1 MKKNLLAQLDA
12 DFDADDE
19 KQAADKMTVEGAI
32 KITDRVVAEKEQ
44 EIQELKKLL
53 DSQAQNVGGMAVGA
67 AAVAM
72 ALDSDELIKQE
83 RENLKQLQDSLRE
96 QFKKVEVDLSL
107 ERAKVAR
114 ERAELE
120 EKLRAFE
127 SDRASA
133 GVVENGNDKGK
144 KAKGGKW
151 LARLGLQGGKE
162 E

>member
-1 MKKNLLAQLDA
+1 
-12 DFDADDE
+12 
-19 KQAADKMTVEGAI
+19 
-32 KITDRVVAEKEQ
+32 
-44 EIQELKKLL
+44 
-53 DSQAQNVGGMAVGA
+53 MAVGA
-67 AAVAM
+67 AAVAH
-72 ALDSDELIKQE
+72 AFDHDELIKQE
-83 RENLKQLQDSLRE
+83 RENLKQLQGSLRE

-127 SDRASA
+127 SDRAAA
-133 GVVENGNDKGK
+133 GAGPETPGGDKGK

-151 LARLGLQGGKE
+151 LARLGLQSGKE